1 MYINLYKVRKG
12 INIKDIHDFLKQFH
26 YYKQDHKFLYNIGM
40 HLFVE
45 HSDRSNPPWQ
55 KFLQN
60 TFQFENINLGSQINS
75 ILLFKKFNSLYI
87 IPFGRAYSKIL
98 GIIDFEFGMNFA
110 EKQIMK
116 EKIKGKKIDYYLQNK
131 VRELTTFDSNW
142 IESPLPNQSYSE
154 VKGGVRNPEIF
165 GNSVTCSDKVK
176 FTLNYPL
183 DYQLLEKILNII
195 FEADE
200 TLKSPYTNTSIPRI
214 KSIKNQNDSDKLY
227 SHLNHL
233 IQKNSKDV
241 NIKFVG
247 LNEFYDHNELFN
259 LEQITFYYDKVKKNN
274 ILQITNID
282 DLIVILRNN
291 QYDLRKL
298 KIQITH
304 ENGETEIFTI
314 WNILDI
320 SMKYKENIY
329 IHTKNNWY
337 YLNKSFIELLEEQ
350 LKEINIETPQF
361 NISKNKMN
369 NENDFIDNIIENNPE
384 IIKLHKKFIKGNMS
398 TKVELAD
405 LYNKNNK
412 ELFAVKM
419 GLETSDTIYSLQQ
432 SILGL
437 SMLNDKENYNFSEIT
452 DQLNPNDDL
461 NDCNKYSILWP
472 LPSKKTAKKY
482 LKLYEENNLTLDK
495 IGSILIKLKISEW
508 YSICSS
514 YNYEPKVYFIK

>member
-1 MYINLYKVRKG
+1 M
-12 INIKDIHDFLKQFH
+12 
-26 YYKQDHKFLYNIGM
+26 
-40 HLFVE
+40 
-45 HSDRSNPPWQ
+45 
-55 KFLQN
+55 
-60 TFQFENINLGSQINS
+60 
-75 ILLFKKFNSLYI
+75 
-87 IPFGRAYSKIL
+87 
-98 GIIDFEFGMNFA
+98 
-110 EKQIMK
+110 
-116 EKIKGKKIDYYLQNK
+116 
-131 VRELTTFDSNW
+131 
-142 IESPLPNQSYSE
+142 
-154 VKGGVRNPEIF
+154 
-165 GNSVTCSDKVK
+165 
-176 FTLNYPL
+176 
-183 DYQLLEKILNII
+183 
-195 FEADE
+195 
-200 TLKSPYTNTSIPRI
+200 
-214 KSIKNQNDSDKLY
+214 
-227 SHLNHL
+227 
-233 IQKNSKDV
+233 
-241 NIKFVG
+241 
-247 LNEFYDHNELFN
+247 
-259 LEQITFYYDKVKKNN
+259 
-274 ILQITNID
+274 
-282 DLIVILRNN
+282 
-291 QYDLRKL
+291 